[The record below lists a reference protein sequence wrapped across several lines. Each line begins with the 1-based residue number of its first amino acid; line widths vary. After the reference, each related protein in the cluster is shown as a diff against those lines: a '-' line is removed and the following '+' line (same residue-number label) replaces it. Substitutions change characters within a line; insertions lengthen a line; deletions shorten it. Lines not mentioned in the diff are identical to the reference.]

1 MKQDLSSDEILQLLH
16 HWRSDRYVINTA
28 NTVEVI
34 LFGNCFTGV
43 EIEGLDEV
51 HERARSGQKLIFI
64 PNHQSEYDWMLLQT
78 YLAQRYIRTA
88 IQAGENLYIGPVDTF
103 LRKCGA
109 FMMIRDRR
117 AFYGRRWLRNWVLKQ
132 LGTRPYVINKDQYNK
147 LYLDQIKRVLGE
159 GLHLMIFP
167 GYETDRT
174 TGEIKYGRS
183 YSGEFSELSAY
194 VFLVLRAAIRQMH
207 VEDALYVPVN
217 ISYERIP
224 EDIVFRQYQAR
235 TRKSKIAK
243 YVYDHYYAF
252 VKMPFARRIRDQRS
266 RVLIRFGEGIQVNR
280 PLRARDMAALV
291 RDEMGKLMRVYES
304 TLVFASLGD
313 RYKMT
318 RVELEERVAANL
330 ERIEAYGLDTSPL
343 YTADRQRLSLEE
355 MLARTAA
362 IYNFPDVPIIPSKS
376 YMTLEYD
383 DQEIFVHHPHL
394 ASYYGNKLKHI
405 LRADAA

>member
-1 MKQDLSSDEILQLLH
+1 MKQDLSATEILDLLH

-34 LFGNCFTGV
+34 LFGNCFSGV
-43 EIEGLDEV
+43 EIEGLDAV
-51 HERARSGQKLIFI
+51 HELARSGRKLIFI

-88 IQAGENLYIGPVDTF
+88 IQAGENLYVGPVDTF

-117 AFYGRRWLRNWVLKQ
+117 AFYGKQWFSNWLLKQ
-132 LGTRPYVINKDQYNK
+132 LGTRPFMLTKEQYNG
-147 LYLDQIKRVLGE
+147 LYLNQIKRVLSE

-167 GYETDRT
+167 GYESDRT
-174 TGEIKYGRS
+174 TGDVKYGRS
-183 YSGEFSELSAY
+183 YTGEFSDLSAY
-194 VFLVLRAAIRQMH
+194 VFLVLRKAAREMQL
-207 VEDALYVPVN
+207 EDALYVPVH
-217 ISYERIP
+217 ISYERVP
-224 EDIVFRQYQAR
+224 EDIVFREYQAR
-235 TRKSKIAK
+235 SRKSKIAK

-266 RVLIRFGEGIQVNR
+266 RVLIRFGDGIPVNH
-280 PLRARDMAALV
+280 PVRAREMAALV
-291 RDEMGKLMRVYES
+291 RDQMGKLMRVYAS
-304 TLVFASLGD
+304 TLLFASLD
-313 RYKMT
+313 NRFKMN
-318 RVELEERVAANL
+318 RDELEERVTANL
-330 ERIEAYGLDTSPL
+330 ERIEAHGLDTSPL
-343 YTADRQRLSLEE
+343 YNADRQRLSLEE
-355 MLARTAA
+355 MLARTVK

-383 DQEIFVHHPHL
+383 DQEIFIHHPHL

-405 LRADAA
+405 LQASAA

>member
-1 MKQDLSSDEILQLLH
+1 MKQDLSTAEILELLH
-16 HWRSDRYVINTA
+16 HWRSERYVVNTA

-43 EIEGLDEV
+43 DIEGLDAVDELS
-51 HERARSGQKLIFI
+51 RSGRKLVFI

-88 IQAGENLYIGPVDTF
+88 IQAGENLYVGPVDTF

-109 FMMIRDRR
+109 FMMIRDRH
-117 AFYGRRWLRNWVLKQ
+117 AFYGRRWVRDGVLKL
-132 LGTRPYVINKDQYNK
+132 LGTRPFVITKEQYNK
-147 LYLDQIKRVLGE
+147 LYPDQIKRVLGE

-167 GYETDRT
+167 GYETDRA

-183 YSGEFSELSAY
+183 YSGEFAELSAY
-194 VFLVLRAAIRQMH
+194 VFLVVRAAIRQMQ
-207 VEDALYVPVN
+207 VENALYVPVN

-235 TRKSKIAK
+235 SRKSKFAK

-266 RVLIRFGEGIQVNR
+266 RVLIRFGAGIPVDR
-280 PLRARDMAALV
+280 PLRARGMAALV
-291 RDEMGKLMRVYES
+291 REEMGKLMRVYES
-304 TLVFASLGD
+304 TLVFASLSD
-313 RYKMT
+313 RYKMG
-318 RVELEERVAANL
+318 RAELEERVAANL

-343 YTADRQRLSLEE
+343 YTADRQRLSLEQ
-355 MLARTAA
+355 MLERTAA

-383 DQEIFVHHPHL
+383 DREIFVHHPHL

-405 LRADAA
+405 LQDGAA

>member
-1 MKQDLSSDEILQLLH
+1 MRQDLSADEILHLLH
-16 HWRSDRYVINTA
+16 HRRSDRYVVNTA

-43 EIEGLDEV
+43 EIEGLDAV
-51 HERARSGQKLIFI
+51 HEQARAGHQLIFI

-88 IQAGENLYIGPVDTF
+88 IQAGENLYVGPVDTF

-117 AFYGRRWLRNWVLKQ
+117 SFYARHWLANLLLKV
-132 LGTRPYVINKDQYNK
+132 LGTKPFVLTKEQYNK
-147 LYLDQIKRVLGE
+147 MYLEQIKKVLAE

-167 GYETDRT
+167 GYEPDRV
-174 TGEIKYGRS
+174 TGEVKYGRS
-183 YSGEFSELSAY
+183 YSGEFADLSPY
-194 VFLVLRAAIRQMH
+194 VFLVLRTAVRQLQI
-207 VEDALYVPVN
+207 ENARYVPVN

-224 EDIVFRQYQAR
+224 EDIVFREYQAR
-235 TRKSKIAK
+235 SRKSKFAK

-252 VKMPFARRIRDQRS
+252 MKMPFARRIRDQRS
-266 RVLIRFGEGIQVNR
+266 RVLIRFGEGIPIDR
-280 PLRARDMAALV
+280 APRAREMAALV
-291 RDEMGKLMRVYES
+291 REQMGKLMRVYES
-304 TLVFASLGD
+304 TLVFASLDD
-313 RYKMT
+313 RYKMS
-318 RVELEERVAANL
+318 REELEDRVTANL

-343 YTADRQRLSLEE
+343 YTAERRRLSLEE
-355 MLARTAA
+355 MLARTVK

-383 DQEIFVHHPHL
+383 DREIFVHHPHL
-394 ASYYGNKLKHI
+394 ASYYGNKLKHV
-405 LRADAA
+405 LQVSAA